1 MFLFP
6 QDFED
11 IFFYIQLPIFKFYKW
26 HSNTIS
32 LINLKTVAVLI
43 LAMQFTI
50 LVNIE

>member
-11 IFFYIQLPIFKFYKW
+11 FFFYIQLPIFKFHKW

-43 LAMQFTI
+43 LVMQFTI